1 MYPSCHHTVLG
12 TALSP
17 LVPDS
22 PSDGVFVPSSSS
34 SRNQAGNP
42 PGNASLLCKKSL
54 FRSSRAAA
62 LVLGRV
68 QQQSHQPAQMVPA
81 PRSIPRNTPQALAQE
96 AITAGGG
103 EGWNKSV
110 QRFPRCFPS
119 SGTHSSS
126 QAMTHGRPREH
137 EGGRCWGWARGS
149 APSRLVGML
158 GQVNGAAAW
167 VLRPGNG

>member
-1 MYPSCHHTVLG
+1 MGS
-12 TALSP
+12 LSP
-17 LVPDS
+17 AAAAAGTKQEILREMPLSFARNLSLSIKQGCSVS
-22 PSDGVFVPSSSS
+22 AGPSS
-34 SRNQAGNP
+34 
-42 PGNASLLCKKSL
+42 
-54 FRSSRAAA
+54 AAEPSTCTN
-62 LVLGRV
+62 G
-68 QQQSHQPAQMVPA
+68 SCPTEH
-81 PRSIPRNTPQALAQE
+81 SPQHPTSARTRGKQLQ
-96 AITAGGG
+96 GGG

-137 EGGRCWGWARGS
+137 EGGRCWGWAHGS